1 LTESGLTVLA
11 AVFGYLLGSV
21 PYGYIIGRMMGRD
34 LMSAGSKSSG
44 ATNALRTLGL
54 VPALVT
60 LVLDVGKTVVAVIVA
75 RRLLA
80 GADPVWQSR
89 AAVAAAVAV
98 IIGHSWSLFLRFRG
112 GKSVAASFGGALI
125 LMPGLIPY
133 GLGAFVLTIAVT
145 RYVSLG
151 SLLGTLTIVGGSF
164 IIPQPMENRIF
175 TAIAGTIIFWRHRAN
190 ISRLISGT
198 ENKIGQKAR

>member
-1 LTESGLTVLA
+1 
-11 AVFGYLLGSV
+11 
-21 PYGYIIGRMMGRD
+21 
-34 LMSAGSKSSG
+34 
-44 ATNALRTLGL
+44 
-54 VPALVT
+54 
-60 LVLDVGKTVVAVIVA
+60 
-75 RRLLA
+75 
-80 GADPVWQSR
+80 
-89 AAVAAAVAV
+89 
-98 IIGHSWSLFLRFRG
+98 
-112 GKSVAASFGGALI
+112 
-125 LMPGLIPY
+125 MPGLIPY